1 MMEHTEIFWSLFAV
15 DMDAALDCQPVD
27 TWDGFALFQLL
38 NDYLRM
44 ECMYFLY
51 LGEHAQNQ
59 QTKAR
64 WIHSA
69 LIMNAPAH
77 FSDVVHVC
85 VVIFKHVSYIGL
97 LAVLL
102 LSFVLQVGSWLCYF
116 RSVKHK
122 IC

>member
-51 LGEHAQNQ
+51 LGENAQNQ

-64 WIHSA
+64 
-69 LIMNAPAH
+69 
-77 FSDVVHVC
+77 
-85 VVIFKHVSYIGL
+85 
-97 LAVLL
+97 
-102 LSFVLQVGSWLCYF
+102 
-116 RSVKHK
+116 
-122 IC
+122 